1 MEQAESGSD
10 QQELKSWYKGL
21 LDRLV
26 PDLIKAGA
34 ITGAAVEARPVWAAP
49 NQMLIARVWNATQK
63 SQFIWAIVVEDL
75 VTDHIAGPAAASAQ
89 EAARHFS
96 LKWQMDADR
105 LLRAADET
113 VPDKVAAAEVRNY
126 AGRLIASAE
135 QLYELSG
142 QDEVWQR
149 KIAG

>member
-1 MEQAESGSD
+1 MERAESGAD
-10 QQELKSWYKGL
+10 QAALKSWYKGL

-26 PDLIKAGA
+26 PDLVKAGA

-49 NQMLIARVWNATQK
+49 EQILIARVWNAAQK
-63 SQFIWAIVVEDL
+63 SQFIWAIVVKDV
-75 VTDHIAGPAAASAQ
+75 VTDHIAGSAAASAK

-105 LLRAADET
+105 LLRAVGESVQDEA
-113 VPDKVAAAEVRNY
+113 AAAEIRNY
-126 AGRLIASAE
+126 ARRLVALAE
-135 QLYELSG
+135 QMYELS
-142 QDEVWQR
+142 QQEEVWQR